1 MAGELYKEE
10 YTMSLSH
17 KQKAKN
23 GGMFFHYTVI
33 LLKHTVKWYR
43 LNWKITKRRKK
54 MNSLELEY
62 EKEINDR
69 HPQKKIHKTSSY
81 PNKKN

>member
-1 MAGELYKEE
+1 MVACFSVHCNFIKAHCKMVQVEL
-10 YTMSLSH
+10 
-17 KQKAKN
+17 KN
-23 GGMFFHYTVI
+23 
-33 LLKHTVKWYR
+33 
-43 LNWKITKRRKK
+43 NKRRKK

-81 PNKKN
+81 PNKKNILKVTRVIIRN

>member
-1 MAGELYKEE
+1 MVQVEL
-10 YTMSLSH
+10 
-17 KQKAKN
+17 KN
-23 GGMFFHYTVI
+23 
-33 LLKHTVKWYR
+33 
-43 LNWKITKRRKK
+43 NKRRKK

>member
-1 MAGELYKEE
+1 
-10 YTMSLSH
+10 
-17 KQKAKN
+17 
-23 GGMFFHYTVI
+23 
-33 LLKHTVKWYR
+33 
-43 LNWKITKRRKK
+43 

-69 HPQKKIHKTSSY
+69 HPKKKIHKTFSY

>member
-1 MAGELYKEE
+1 
-10 YTMSLSH
+10 
-17 KQKAKN
+17 
-23 GGMFFHYTVI
+23 
-33 LLKHTVKWYR
+33 
-43 LNWKITKRRKK
+43 

-69 HPQKKIHKTSSY
+69 NPKKKIHKISIY